1 MELLNRK
8 GEFYIMKTKIC
19 VCLSANAKKRLETIS
34 IQRNLSQSA
43 LIEKLI
49 LRTKRKVENVL

>member
-1 MELLNRK
+1 MT
-8 GEFYIMKTKIC
+8 KTKTC
-19 VCLSANAKKRLETIS
+19 VCLSAYAKKKLELIA

-49 LRTKRKVENVL
+49 LRTKRKVETHVL